1 MATGAEQHGEQHH
14 NQAEHDADDFRRRI
28 RGEQAGGNRDCL
40 NLHAQQGQNGCS
52 RTQGD
57 QGARPLA
64 AVTIGKKIG
73 QRRQLVGA
81 AYAEDRVEQNRCQQE
96 SAADA
101 QVIGQEAVAGVRR
114 HTNGAVNGPD
124 AGINAKAE
132 GIDQWVAYP
141 TTQ

>member
-1 MATGAEQHGEQHH
+1 MATGTKQHGEQHH
-14 NQAEHDADDFRRRI
+14 DQAEHDADNFRRRI

-40 NLHAQQGQNGCS
+40 NLHAQQGQNGRS

-81 AYAEDRVEQNRCQQE
+81 AYAENRVEQNRCQQE
-96 SAADA
+96 GAADA

-114 HTNGAVNGPD
+114 HTNGAVDGPD
-124 AGINAKAE
+124 AGINPKAE
-132 GIDQWVAYP
+132 GIDQWVANP
-141 TTQ
+141 AAQ